1 MKGRLFCFGDSFVDW
16 HLPKYHWTSYL
27 TNHYDDVYRLG
38 KAGADNYSILFQL
51 GNLPVY
57 EKGDRIVMV
66 FTNPGRLPRRFYGGR
81 RKDYIDIIYHA
92 SHFYKNKTFAKN
104 LDMLKYDEEQRWINN
119 ERYIEIAFIKNLQ
132 NWLSSYKPIFV
143 TWHESFYEST
153 SDFVTFI
160 QATTNAQEGVGDEED
175 FHPGP
180 KGCYTWYETLH
191 SLLEI
196 NESKVE
202 FVVDQITKELL

>member
-1 MKGRLFCFGDSFVDW
+1 MKNRLFCFGDSFVDW
-16 HLPKYHWTSYL
+16 HLPKYHWTYYL
-27 TNHYDDVYRLG
+27 SNHFDVHKYG
-38 KAGADNYSILFQL
+38 KYGADNYSILFQI
-51 GNLPVY
+51 GNLPDY
-57 EKGDRIVMV
+57 QEGDRIVMV
-66 FTNPGRLPRRFYGGR
+66 FTNPGRLPRRFYGE
-81 RKDYIDIIYHA
+81 RKTEYKDILYHA
-92 SHFYKNKTFAKN
+92 SQFYKNKTFAKN

-160 QATTNAQEGVGDEED
+160 QATTNAQEGVGEEED

-196 NESKVE
+196 NEPKVE
-202 FVVDQITKELL
+202 FVVDQNTKDLL